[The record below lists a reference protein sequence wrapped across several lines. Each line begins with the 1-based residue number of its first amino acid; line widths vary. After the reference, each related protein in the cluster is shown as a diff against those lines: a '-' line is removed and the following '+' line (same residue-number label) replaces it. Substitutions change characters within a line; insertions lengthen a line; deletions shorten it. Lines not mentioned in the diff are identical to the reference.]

1 MAHTCKRCGYSAT
14 TKASLIRHLM
24 SKNPCEAKND
34 NIARETLIEQL
45 QHREY
50 VTDTINCPCCNKLLS
65 KSHLSRHKKVCKKNT
80 QQNNEALA
88 TSIDIVQVTTQT
100 IQHLQAEIQAQ
111 LQAKFQSQIDELK
124 NELQKQKDKL
134 QGASRPTTSIVNNT
148 TIHGN
153 TYNIQLNTFGQ
164 ENTSY
169 LTPEFLTYCLLNP
182 KKGMSSLIEKIH
194 YNKDYPENHNL
205 RCKSLKN
212 NVFERF
218 VDTQWTLCDAS
229 NTLDELIKK
238 GYRILEAHFS
248 ETYLS
253 DPEFFDDE
261 HKVEDMQRF
270 RQVLNDKKSID
281 YHSVKRDLRLLV
293 KDKTMYLLLLEEP
306 IEIDSVE
313 IDSVDVDR

>member
-24 SKNPCEAKND
+24 SKNPCEAKHD
-34 NIARETLIEQL
+34 STSRQALIEQL

-50 VTDTINCPCCNKLLS
+50 ITDTVNCPCCNKLLS

-80 QQNNEALA
+80 HQNGEAQA
-88 TSIDIVQVTTQT
+88 SFGSMVQVSTQT
-100 IQHLQAEIQAQ
+100 IEHLQAEIQAK
-111 LQAKFQSQIDELK
+111 LQAQFQVQIDELRS
-124 NELQKQKDKL
+124 ELQKQKDTL
-134 QGASRPTTSIVNNT
+134 QGATSSTTTVVNNT
-148 TIHGN
+148 TITHGN
-153 TYNIQLNTFGQ
+153 TYNIQLNSFGQ

-218 VDTQWTLCDAS
+218 VDAQWTLCDAS

-238 GYRILEAHFS
+238 GYRILEAHLS

-270 RQVLNDKKSID
+270 RQVLNDKKSND

-293 KDKTMYLLLLEEP
+293 KDKTMYLLELVEP
-306 IEIDSVE
+306 IE
-313 IDSVDVDR
+313 VDNVNVDI

>member
-34 NIARETLIEQL
+34 NTTRDILIEQL

-50 VTDTINCPCCNKLLS
+50 KTDTINCPCCNKLLS
-65 KSHLSRHKKVCKKNT
+65 KSHLSRHRKVCKKNT
-80 QQNNEALA
+80 EQHQEVSHVASQSNVQVSVEAL
-88 TSIDIVQVTTQT
+88 QN
-100 IQHLQAEIQAQ
+100 LQAQ
-111 LQAKFQSQIDELK
+111 LQAQFQAQIDELR
-124 NELQKQKDKL
+124 NELEKQKQN
-134 QGASRPTTSIVNNT
+134 AHCATSQPSTSVVNNT
-148 TIHGN
+148 TITNN
-153 TYNIQLNTFGQ
+153 TYNIQLNNFGN

-169 LTPEFLTYCLLNP
+169 LTPEFLTYCLSNP
-182 KKGMSSLIEKIH
+182 KKGMSDLIARIH
-194 YNKDYPENHNL
+194 YNKDFPENHNL
-205 RCKSLKN
+205 KCKSLKN

-218 VDTQWTLCDAS
+218 IDSQWSHCDAS

-238 GYRILEAHFS
+238 GYRILQQHFN

-261 HKVEDMQRF
+261 YRAENLQRF
-270 RQVLNDKKSID
+270 RHVLTDKTCND

-293 KDKTMYLLLLEEP
+293 KDKTMYLLELVEP
-306 IEIDSVE
+306 IENNVNME
-313 IDSVDVDR
+313 I

>member
-1 MAHTCKRCGYSAT
+1 
-14 TKASLIRHLM
+14 M

-34 NIARETLIEQL
+34 NVPRGTLIEQL

-50 VTDTINCPCCNKLLS
+50 KTDTINCPCCNKLLS
-65 KSHLSRHKKVCKKNT
+65 KSHLSRHKKVCKKKT
-80 QQNNEALA
+80 QQSHEAPETLE
-88 TSIDIVQVTTQT
+88 DT
-100 IQHLQAEIQAQ
+100 IHVSVETLQYLQDQIQLQLQSQ
-111 LQAKFQSQIDELK
+111 LQAQFQAQIDDLRK
-124 NELQKQKDKL
+124 ELQKQKDIS
-134 QGASRPTTSIVNNT
+134 QPTTSVIHNT
-148 TIHGN
+148 TINHSN
-153 TYNIQLNTFGQ
+153 TYNIQLNNFGQ

-169 LTPEFLTYCLLNP
+169 LTPEFLTYCLRNP
-182 KKGMSSLIEKIH
+182 KKGMPSLIEKIH

-218 VDTQWTLCDAS
+218 IDAQWTLCDAS

-238 GYRILEAHFS
+238 GYRILEAHLA

-261 HKVEDMQRF
+261 HRVEDMQRF
-270 RQVLNDKKSID
+270 RQVLNDTKSND

-293 KDKTMYLLLLEEP
+293 KDKTMYLLELVEP
-306 IEIDSVE
+306 I
-313 IDSVDVDR
+313 DVDIVNVDM

>member
-1 MAHTCKRCGYSAT
+1 MDNTCKRCGYSAT

-24 SKNPCEAKND
+24 SKNPCEARND
-34 NIARETLIEQL
+34 NTPRDTLIEQL

-50 VTDTINCPCCNKLLS
+50 KTDTINCPCCNKLMS
-65 KSHLSRHKKVCKKNT
+65 KSHLSRHKKVCKKNIQHT
-80 QQNNEALA
+80 CESQGVSEE
-88 TSIDIVQVTTQT
+88 T
-100 IQHLQAEIQAQ
+100 IHVSTETLQHLQAQIQAQ
-111 LQAKFQSQIDELK
+111 LQAQFQAQIDELRK
-124 NELQKQKDKL
+124 EIQKQK
-134 QGASRPTTSIVNNT
+134 GASQPSTSVINNT
-148 TIHGN
+148 TINNGN
-153 TYNIQLNTFGQ
+153 TYNIQLNNFGQ

-169 LTPEFLTYCLLNP
+169 LTPEFLTYCLRNP
-182 KKGMSSLIEKIH
+182 KKGMPSLIEKIH

-218 VDTQWTLCDAS
+218 IDAQWTLCDAS

-238 GYRILEAHFS
+238 GYRILEAHLA

-261 HKVEDMQRF
+261 HKVQDMQRF
-270 RQVLNDKKSID
+270 RQVLNDTKSND

-293 KDKTMYLLLLEEP
+293 KDKTMYLLELVEH
-306 IEIDSVE
+306 IDTVN
-313 IDSVDVDR
+313 VDV

>member
-1 MAHTCKRCGYSAT
+1 MAHTCKRCGYAAT
-14 TKASLIRHLM
+14 TKASLVRHLM
-24 SKNPCEAKND
+24 SKNPCEVKND
-34 NIARETLIEQL
+34 NVSRETLIENL

-50 VTDTINCPCCNKLLS
+50 KTDTINCPYCNKVQS

-80 QQNNEALA
+80 QGHQQQETSEDTVHVSTEAL
-88 TSIDIVQVTTQT
+88 
-100 IQHLQAEIQAQ
+100 QHLQTQIQTQ
-111 LQAKFQSQIDELK
+111 LQAQFQSQIDELK
-124 NELQKQKDKL
+124 QELQKQKENTRSSA
-134 QGASRPTTSIVNNT
+134 QSSTSVVNNT
-148 TIHGN
+148 TINNVN
-153 TYNIQLNTFGQ
+153 TYHIQLNNFGQ

-169 LTPEFLTYCLLNP
+169 LTPEFLTYCLRNP

-238 GYRILEAHFS
+238 GYRILEAHLA

-261 HKVEDMQRF
+261 HRVEDMQRF
-270 RQVLNDKKSID
+270 RQILNDTKSND

-293 KDKTMYLLLLEEP
+293 KDKTMYLLEFVEP
-306 IEIDSVE
+306 IDADNNVNVE
-313 IDSVDVDR
+313 N